1 MSWLSLRFYKAVY
14 TSASFILLL
23 FIYWKFHVIDG
34 QNRSLIFRVKRM
46 LTSFPI
52 FLLLYCLLPQA
63 GTCSSWFQRS
73 RASVSLTE
81 AGMVY
86 DIEWWLVTKDY
97 EAERNSLWLVTLS
110 DSFCANCSQSTV
122 AIWRPVSIET
132 SHWFLAPD
140 KSAYRPWTP
149 SSSYSL
155 KHSHYSDSSPA
166 HLI

>member
-46 LTSFPI
+46 PTSFPI

-73 RASVSLTE
+73 RAGVSLTE

-86 DIEWWLVTKDY
+86 NTEW
-97 EAERNSLWLVTLS
+97 
-110 DSFCANCSQSTV
+110 
-122 AIWRPVSIET
+122 
-132 SHWFLAPD
+132 
-140 KSAYRPWTP
+140 
-149 SSSYSL
+149 
-155 KHSHYSDSSPA
+155 
-166 HLI
+166 